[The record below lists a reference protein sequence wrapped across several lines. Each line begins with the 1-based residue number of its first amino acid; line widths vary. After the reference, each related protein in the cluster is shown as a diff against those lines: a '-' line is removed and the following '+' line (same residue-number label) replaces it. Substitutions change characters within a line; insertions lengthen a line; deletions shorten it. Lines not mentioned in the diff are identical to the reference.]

1 MKLNPLFSDGA
12 VFQRDQQIAVWGR
25 TAAGDLPV
33 QAELAGK
40 KAGTVPEK
48 RTLSDACADP
58 QPEVPGKW
66 NTEKRRTMQD
76 KPDSADWRCFD
87 NSDSGTKN

>member
-40 KAGTVPEK
+40 KAYTRSRRDG
-48 RTLSDACADP
+48 SDVSVLRDGAL
-58 QPEVPGKW
+58 
-66 NTEKRRTMQD
+66 
-76 KPDSADWRCFD
+76 
-87 NSDSGTKN
+87 